1 MLRSHSSSRAARQG
15 RLAALALSGIMVA
28 LFAGRVQAQQP
39 AHHPAIERAADSTLR
54 IISFANP
61 GTRAPKKLETQ
72 SLPRLSMASFSFP
85 MAREQRIAFQA
96 EACRLSG
103 MAWCPIFDEEARGT
117 AFSVEK
123 PGRFMTCRHLFHDW
137 YYWARLFN
145 PERPLRSL
153 VPPFVLVDRKEKL
166 VFVSTGP
173 TGGGYRVTLMMDDAR
188 LNAPMAQLTRADLI
202 WDADIFAFDLME
214 GMGVAP
220 LAIGSVPERGQRIAF
235 IGYPDSNGALRALVS
250 GGAVAERRGVASVT
264 TAASAKGMSG
274 GPVLD
279 LEGRAKGLSCALGR
293 DTLRSGRT
301 AYVLP
306 LSLEAL
312 ERGLQ
317 GTHGVPFRN
326 LAP

>member
-1 MLRSHSSSRAARQG
+1 MPTRRKLTAVMRLPG
-15 RLAALALSGIMVA
+15 LLAAIAMTALGVA
-28 LFAGRVQAQQP
+28 SARAQQP
-39 AHHPAIERAADSTLR
+39 AYHAAMERAVESTLR

-72 SLPRLSMASFSFP
+72 TLPRLSLATFSFP

-117 AFSVEK
+117 AFSLEK

-153 VPPFVLVDRKEKL
+153 VPPFVLVDRLEKL

-173 TGGGYRVTLMMDDAR
+173 TGGGYRIALMMDEPR
-188 LNAPMAQLTRADLI
+188 LNAPMAQLTKTDLI
-202 WDADIFAFDLME
+202 WDADVFAFDLME

-220 LAIGSVPERGQRIAF
+220 LVQGSAPESGQRIAF
-235 IGYPDSNGALRALVS
+235 IGYPDTNGALRPLVS
-250 GGAVAERRGVASVT
+250 GGAITQRRGVASVT
-264 TAASAKGMSG
+264 SAASAKGMSG
-274 GPVLD
+274 GPILD
-279 LEGRAKGLSCALGR
+279 LEGRAKGISCALGR
-293 DTLRSGRT
+293 DNAMGRRT
-301 AYVLP
+301 AYALP
-306 LSLEAL
+306 LSIEAL
-312 ERGLQ
+312 DRGVQ
-317 GTHGVPFRN
+317 AVHGIPFRN